1 MSKVR
6 LSDIRLPPRLIKDL
20 DLETLRSINSQDD
33 ATFFEFFQGL
43 DLPDVSSKPSS
54 FPRDRIITVILMIVG
69 SNVWV

>member
-43 DLPDVSSKPSS
+43 DLPDVSSKPTS
-54 FPRDRIITVILMIVG
+54 FPRDFIITVILMIVG

>member
-6 LSDIRLPPRLIKDL
+6 LGDVRLPPRFMKDL

-43 DLPDVSSKPSS
+43 DLPDVRSKQSP
-54 FPRDRIITVILMIVG
+54 FPRDFIFMITVMVL
-69 SNVWV
+69 

>member
-1 MSKVR
+1 MSKIR

-20 DLETLRSINSQDD
+20 DLETLKSINSQDD

-43 DLPDVSSKPSS
+43 DLPDVSSKQSP
-54 FPRDRIITVILMIVG
+54 FPRDFIISLMIVG